1 MSSILV
7 CGGAGYIGAH
17 MCKSLSER
25 GIEPVVFDN
34 LSTGR
39 CEALRWGKFIRGD
52 LGDPAALEGIFST
65 ERISAVLHFAARSLV
80 GESVHNPALY
90 YHNNVTGTLNLL
102 QTMLRHDVKK
112 IIFSSTAAVY
122 GTPQYTPIDENHPTK
137 PINPYGHSKLTIE
150 TILADFDA
158 AYGMK
163 SVSLRYFNAAGAS
176 AEADIGEAHQPETH
190 LIPNILQAVLD
201 DQAVQIHGQDYPT
214 HDGSCIRDYIH
225 VDDLCQAHWL
235 AWQYLQHGGSSCVLN
250 LGTERGY
257 SVLEVIAE
265 AERIIGK
272 PIKRSVGARRQGDPA
287 VLVATARLAQQK
299 LGWKPVKSELSTI
312 LASAWRWQQATQHNS
327 IT

>member
-39 CEALRWGKFIRGD
+39 REALRWGKFIRGD
-52 LGDPAALEGIFST
+52 LGDPAALESLFST
-65 ERISAVLHFAARSLV
+65 QRISAVMHFAARSLV

-158 AYGMK
+158 AYSMK

-201 DQAVQIHGQDYPT
+201 DQPVQIHGQDYPT

-235 AWQYLQHGGSSCVLN
+235 AWQYLQNDGSSCVLN

-265 AERIIGK
+265 TERIIAK

-299 LGWKPVKSELSTI
+299 LGWEPVKSELSTI
-312 LASAWRWQQATQHNS
+312 LDSAWRWQQATQHNS